1 MYSVGFFNLE
11 EEPLILHIPVIGD
24 NRFFIVQLLD
34 GWTNVNRASP
44 SSRVSSKAPGDYA
57 LVGPGWSGELP
68 DRLAGTIRF
77 DTNTVW
83 QIMRVYTTGTKEDQD
98 LVAEILNQL
107 RLKPLSKYEK
117 PYTPPENLPVNPSID
132 TVTQPIKQ
140 VDSLDACTFFGTM
153 SAMMMTNPPR
163 KIDAHM
169 VPRLERLGIIGT
181 SGDQPTQFSCAN
193 LTGTQEG
200 QAERAALQ
208 LAVATAKRILDAN
221 LQPSPTPT
229 NWSMPLNVGDYSAR
243 YFLRAIVAKKA
254 LGANRPQD
262 AVYAYGAFDSGKGSE
277 REYLYGTNRYVLH
290 FSAQTAQKQPLE
302 IPPIDGNGFWSITM
316 YNADGTLVDNKVATY
331 NALSTKKVQGHRSC
345 LNPDHS
351 LDIYVQATQP
361 SDPKEFCN
369 WLEAPQPTSEN
380 NNGQFILFMRM
391 YWPDPAIT
399 NRANHWYPPAIE
411 KRP

>member
-1 MYSVGFFNLE
+1 MRKPSRLLSALIIAGFVGNTIPINAQETDDSDLAEILAAERNQLPSDLDPSSVQTYLDGIAAYIYGYSLLAIAMTERVSTDIASAGLKTGRAPINQLYRATSLPVGSAFKDVVLPSTTTMYSVGFFNLE

-44 SSRVSSKAPGDYA
+44 SSRVGSKAPGDYA

-68 DRLAGTIRF
+68 DTLAGTIRF

-140 VDSLDACTFFGTM
+140 VASLDACTFFGTM

-200 QAERAALQ
+200 QAAD
-208 LAVATAKRILDAN
+208 KR
-221 LQPSPTPT
+221 
-229 NWSMPLNVGDYSAR
+229 
-243 YFLRAIVAKKA
+243 K
-254 LGANRPQD
+254 
-262 AVYAYGAFDSGKGSE
+262 
-277 REYLYGTNRYVLH
+277 
-290 FSAQTAQKQPLE
+290 
-302 IPPIDGNGFWSITM
+302 
-316 YNADGTLVDNKVATY
+316 
-331 NALSTKKVQGHRSC
+331 
-345 LNPDHS
+345 
-351 LDIYVQATQP
+351 
-361 SDPKEFCN
+361 
-369 WLEAPQPTSEN
+369 
-380 NNGQFILFMRM
+380 
-391 YWPDPAIT
+391 
-399 NRANHWYPPAIE
+399 
-411 KRP
+411 